1 MEASKKKMKFPSAF
15 SILFIILL
23 IAIGL
28 TWLIPSG
35 SYSKLSYDTT
45 ENHFI
50 VKTHG
55 IPDQS
60 YPATE
65 QTLNQLNIKIQL
77 SNFTNGI
84 IKKPIAIPDT
94 YQRIEQHEKGITDM
108 IHAMVD
114 GTIEVADIMIF
125 IFILGGMIGVI
136 NKTGAFNAGL
146 MSLTKKTKGNEF
158 SVVFAVCVLMLLGG
172 TACGIEEEA
181 VAFYP
186 ILVPVF
192 LALGYDSIVCVA
204 DEEIVKIH
212 VHTNDPGLAIQK
224 ALTYGSLTRMKI
236 DNMREEHH
244 ERVIKNAS
252 EMAKQQKQE
261 EKKVEF
267 KENGFISVSV
277 GDGLTDL
284 FHELGV
290 DEVIEGGQTMNPSTE
305 DVLGAIEKIPAKN
318 IYILPNNGNI
328 ILAAEQAKDLTKDK
342 AVHVIPTKNI
352 PQGIAAMINFVEGFT
367 PEQNEEAMTEA
378 LSEVKSGQ
386 VTYAVRDTVIDGKE
400 IKAGNIMG
408 LSDKT
413 IEVVGTDVV
422 DTTIDLLKK
431 MMDEES
437 ELITIYYGEE
447 GTKEDA
453 EKIAKAIEEIDDE
466 MEVEIQ
472 YGGQPIYYYFVSIE

>member
-35 SYSKLSYDTT
+35 SYSKLSYDST

-77 SNFTNGI
+77 SHFTNGI

-192 LALGYDSIVCVA
+192 LALGYDSIVCVGA
-204 DEEIVKIH
+204 IFLAASMGTAFSTINPFSVVIASNAAGIPFTEGMGFRTLGLILGGTCVIAYMYWYCKKLRANPEFSYTYDDRQAFYDLYMKDI
-212 VHTNDPGLAIQK
+212 DPNATVESSFLAITIIIMFISGLPEKDVVNGFTHGASELVGVALIIGLAR
-224 ALTYGSLTRMKI
+224 A
-236 DNMREEHH
+236 
-244 ERVIKNAS
+244 V
-252 EMAKQQKQE
+252 
-261 EKKVEF
+261 
-267 KENGFISVSV
+267 
-277 GDGLTDL
+277 
-284 FHELGV
+284 
-290 DEVIEGGQTMNPSTE
+290 
-305 DVLGAIEKIPAKN
+305 
-318 IYILPNNGNI
+318 NI
-328 ILAAEQAKDLTKDK
+328 ILEQGMISDTILDYMTHLVDGMNGGVFIIGQLLIFIFLGLVVPSSSGL
-342 AVHVIPTKNI
+342 AVL
-352 PQGIAAMINFVEGFT
+352 AMPIMA
-367 PEQNEEAMTEA
+367 PLA
-378 LSEVKSGQ
+378 
-386 VTYAVRDTVIDGKE
+386 DTVGIPRDIVVSAYNWGQY
-400 IKAGNIMG
+400 IMLFLAPTG
-408 LSDKT
+408 LVLVTLQMLGIPFNKWLKFVMP
-413 IEVVGTDVV
+413 IVGCQFV
-422 DTTIDLLKK
+422 ISSILLLAQVF
-431 MMDEES
+431 M
-437 ELITIYYGEE
+437 Y
-447 GTKEDA
+447 A
-453 EKIAKAIEEIDDE
+453 
-466 MEVEIQ
+466 Q
-472 YGGQPIYYYFVSIE
+472 